1 MTPRHAQL
9 ARLSG
14 GLPSNLWLLSSR
26 VEAGNLPQ
34 WRGPCPVGRRI
45 LDIGTLLSR
54 STLALIDELMFTL
67 QRRVARHAPRGSAP
81 RATREVVFSR
91 SPKSVRGSGP
101 PRRRP
106 ERAFRRA
113 VAGSAPCGHSDVADR
128 QTSRRSTR
136 PYPTPATTCHR
147 VDRHPRRRMSQSLA
161 LLV

>member
-1 MTPRHAQL
+1 MMTPRHSQL

-67 QRRVARHAPRGSAP
+67 QKRVARHAPPGSAP
-81 RATREVVFSR
+81 RERSCSR
-91 SPKSVRGSGP
+91 DHLNRSVEAARPGEDPSERSVGQSLGAHRADIAMSLTVRHHDDQLVRIQLP
-101 PRRRP
+101 PRLAIEWTAIQDDECRR
-106 ERAFRRA
+106 
-113 VAGSAPCGHSDVADR
+113 V
-128 QTSRRSTR
+128 SR
-136 PYPTPATTCHR
+136 
-147 VDRHPRRRMSQSLA
+147 
-161 LLV
+161 